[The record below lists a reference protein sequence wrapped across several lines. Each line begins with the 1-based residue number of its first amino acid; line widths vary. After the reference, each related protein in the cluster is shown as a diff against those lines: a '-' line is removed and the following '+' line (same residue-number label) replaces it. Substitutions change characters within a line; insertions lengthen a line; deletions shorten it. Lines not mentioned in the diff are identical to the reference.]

1 MTIPKALA
9 SAATGEGVG
18 MIGGTSGSELIHGR
32 FQRVHGG
39 DQLCVC
45 RGGAGEADDADP
57 AAGTDLPVLSAVRG
71 FIDDVDKCFGAGFE
85 AGERRPCHTAGA
97 VQNQDDVRWIGSD
110 IRSGCKGNA

>member
-9 SAATGEGVG
+9 SAATGECVG

-45 RGGAGEADDADP
+45 RGGAG
-57 AAGTDLPVLSAVRG
+57 AAAREMLRACLKMKN
-71 FIDDVDKCFGAGFE
+71 FIPPWGLLKNE
-85 AGERRPCHTAGA
+85 
-97 VQNQDDVRWIGSD
+97 QSD
-110 IRSGCKGNA
+110 IFYIVQIFWEEEV

>member
-9 SAATGEGVG
+9 SAATGVGVG

-57 AAGTDLPVLSAVRG
+57 AAGTDLPVLSAVR
-71 FIDDVDKCFGAGFE
+71 
-85 AGERRPCHTAGA
+85 
-97 VQNQDDVRWIGSD
+97 WIGSD